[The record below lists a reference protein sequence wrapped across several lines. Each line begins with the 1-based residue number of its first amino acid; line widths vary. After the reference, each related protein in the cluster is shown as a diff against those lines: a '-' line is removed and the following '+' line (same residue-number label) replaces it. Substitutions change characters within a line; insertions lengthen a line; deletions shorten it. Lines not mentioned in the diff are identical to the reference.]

1 MICLNIAA
9 DGWFEKQTPVLDI
22 LLTEAEQVGFE
33 PTVLVAQ
40 KDAFLGVSLVVSQL
54 RLRILPPP

>member
-9 DGWFEKQTPVLDI
+9 DGWFEKQTLVLDI
-22 LLTEAEQVGFE
+22 LLTEAEQVGFA
-33 PTVLVAQ
+33 PTVRVAQ

>member
-1 MICLNIAA
+1 M
-9 DGWFEKQTPVLDI
+9 LDI